1 MKSLKKATQDFIG
14 NVTQSVKSGLTPLI
28 SHINQKWRL
37 QGRIRLTN
45 RWAAKNPK
53 KFMVSFLI
61 IMGFI
66 ISTDIIITSFI
77 KQGQEKNPLSNIA
90 NVDDVFDGMRQ
101 IENNRENIKMYFSKM
116 IDDGIKL
123 NNQLDS
129 INKIERKTPTDSL
142 EMQRIMAKL
151 NVISNILSNE
161 KN

>member
-1 MKSLKKATQDFIG
+1 MKSLKKATQDF
-14 NVTQSVKSGLTPLI
+14 VVTTTQSIKSGLSPLI
-28 SHINQKWRL
+28 AHINQKLRL

-53 KFMVSFLI
+53 KFLVSFLV
-61 IMGFI
+61 IMCLI
-66 ISTDIIITSFI
+66 ISIDIIVTTTINKTHV
-77 KQGQEKNPLSNIA
+77 KNPISNVA
-90 NVDDVFDGMRQ
+90 KVDDVFDGMRQ

-116 IDDGIKL
+116 IDDGINL
-123 NNQLDS
+123 NNKLDS
-129 INKIERKTPTDSL
+129 INKIENKTHTDSL

>member
-14 NVTQSVKSGLTPLI
+14 TTTQSIKSGLSPLI

-53 KFMVSFLI
+53 KFLASFLI
-61 IMGFI
+61 IMGLI
-66 ISTDIIITSFI
+66 ISTDIIVTSFI
-77 KQGQEKNPLSNIA
+77 KKDHEKNPFSDVA
-90 NVDDVFDGMRQ
+90 KVDNVFNGMRQ

-116 IDDGIKL
+116 IDDGINL
-123 NNQLDS
+123 NNKLDS
-129 INKIERKTPTDSL
+129 INKIENKSHTDSL
-142 EMQRIMAKL
+142 EMQRIIAKL